1 MKKCNFDDFISSLN
15 TYKKYDLM
23 MCKLGCIESNTL
35 QKEVDEIEKEENEVQ
50 QRNIEA
56 RKIKRPSNPYDN
68 DTNI

>member
-1 MKKCNFDDFISSLN
+1 
-15 TYKKYDLM
+15 M